1 MSEGV
6 EATAVFGGG
15 FTAEVS
21 ARGHRVSVDEPV
33 ELGGKDAGF
42 MPTELLCA
50 ALASCFALAMGHVA
64 RKRDIEVPGLE
75 VNVRA
80 ERAGRELRYERLTIE
95 ARAHMEA
102 EALADLVTRAERFCW
117 VSNTLSSGVTF
128 EYRSR
133 PLE

>member
-1 MSEGV
+1 VSEGV

-15 FTAEVS
+15 FAAEVS

-33 ELGGKDAGF
+33 ELGGEDAGF

-50 ALASCFALAMGHVA
+50 ALASCFTLAMGHVA

-75 VNVRA
+75 VTVRA
-80 ERAGRELRYERLTIE
+80 ERAGRELRYERLTVE
-95 ARAHMEA
+95 ARADIA
-102 EALADLVTRAERFCW
+102 ADALADLVTRAERFCW

-128 EYRSR
+128 EYRSHS
-133 PLE
+133 LE

>member
-33 ELGGKDAGF
+33 EVGGDDTGF

-64 RKRDIEVPGLE
+64 RKREIEVPGLE

-95 ARAHMEA
+95 ARADMA
-102 EALADLVTRAERFCW
+102 ADALADLVARAERFCW
-117 VSNTLSSGVTF
+117 VSNTLSSGVSF

-133 PLE
+133 PLQ

>member
-15 FTAEVS
+15 FKAEVS

-33 ELGGKDAGF
+33 ELGGEDTGF

-50 ALASCFALAMGHVA
+50 ALASCFTLAMGHVA
-64 RKRDIEVPGLE
+64 RKREIELPSLE
-75 VNVRA
+75 VTVRA

-95 ARAHMEA
+95 ARADMA
-102 EALADLVTRAERFCW
+102 ADALADLVARAERFCW

-133 PLE
+133 PLK

>member
-6 EATAVFGGG
+6 EATAVFRGG
-15 FTAEVS
+15 FKAEVS

-33 ELGGKDAGF
+33 ELGGEDIGF

-64 RKRDIEVPGLE
+64 RKRQIEAPGLE
-75 VNVRA
+75 VTVRA
-80 ERAGRELRYERLTIE
+80 ERVGRELRYERLTIE
-95 ARAHMEA
+95 ARADMA
-102 EALADLVTRAERFCW
+102 ADALAELVARAERFCW
-117 VSNTLSSGVTF
+117 VSNTLSSGVSF

-133 PLE
+133 PLQ